1 MCVCV
6 CVIVLVYCTL
16 TYMYVYVCM
25 CMCVF
30 VQCYFPPFHLLQC
43 TIAKAVFVHNNYFV
57 IQAEAESFLLDVCD
71 LFPASVKPEVSP
83 FTLPLLAH
91 CFNVPFFD
99 TIVRVG
105 PCPFS
110 CDFLHNLMLHV
121 LYWGFCDLK
130 MCGVVWIHV
139 CIIHVY
145 MFMLCYT
152 WVEVLFCVLHLQC
165 TNFVKSYGPDVIEII
180 ADAID
185 PKTECQVR
193 WYQ

>member
-1 MCVCV
+1 
-6 CVIVLVYCTL
+6 
-16 TYMYVYVCM
+16 MYVHVYVCM

-30 VQCYFPPFHLLQC
+30 VQRYFPPFHLLQC
-43 TIAKAVFVHNNYFV
+43 MIAKAVFVHNNSFV

-121 LYWGFCDLK
+121 LY
-130 MCGVVWIHV
+130 
-139 CIIHVY
+139 
-145 MFMLCYT
+145 
-152 WVEVLFCVLHLQC
+152 
-165 TNFVKSYGPDVIEII
+165 
-180 ADAID
+180 
-185 PKTECQVR
+185 
-193 WYQ
+193 